1 VEIPTPAVVDGR
13 TGDYTASDVPR
24 LSAEADGLTDQVAT
38 DEATEESF
46 EELYEEAP
54 VAYFSTTP
62 DDVITRVNG
71 TLLAWTGYREDELI
85 GRRFLDVLD
94 AGTQLFYETRHIPV
108 LRLAGEVREVAL
120 RVVRAD
126 GSVLPVLL
134 NSVMVPGPDGVPRS
148 IRTAMFDATDRS
160 QYERDLLTER
170 RAAESAA
177 LRVQILQNASSA
189 FSASATELDLA
200 ETLAEIVRSAVAAGQ
215 ACVAMLDQSGALQV
229 IAGVNPL
236 EGMIAPS
243 DGRAGP
249 DAIDLNLPIVINA
262 TDVDSPY
269 PHVVAA
275 LGTARLAS
283 VTIFP
288 LARDGQPMGVVAAF
302 FGRERSLEQDAVDLV
317 ASICRQAGQSLVRI
331 RLQEQLAHLAL
342 HDQLTGLP
350 NRALLREEVDRSLAS
365 AARAGLPLTLMYLDL
380 DGFKPVN
387 DKLGHTQGDDVLRE
401 VARRLSADVRE
412 GDLVGRLGGDEFVV
426 VCQETGRTQAEGIA
440 ERVREALQQPYPELP
455 PTLAVSASVGVVVFH
470 PTPQSEIDAD
480 DLLALADDEMYA
492 AKNAGRNR
500 VSLSE
505 VSDIPKR

>member
-1 VEIPTPAVVDGR
+1 MEPPVLPTVDTVRRDTVNVVADVET
-13 TGDYTASDVPR
+13 
-24 LSAEADGLTDQVAT
+24 
-38 DEATEESF
+38 F
-46 EELYEEAP
+46 EELYDEAP
-54 VAYFSTTP
+54 VAYFSTTAN
-62 DDVITRVNG
+62 DVITRVNG
-71 TLLAWTGYREDELI
+71 TLLAWTGYREDELV
-85 GRRFLDVLD
+85 GRRFGDILDE
-94 AGTQLFYETRHIPV
+94 GTQLFYETRHIPV

-120 RVVRAD
+120 RVLRAD

-134 NSVMVPGPDGVPRS
+134 NSVMVPGPDGLPRS

-160 QYERDLLTER
+160 QYERDLLAER

-177 LRVQILQNASSA
+177 VRVQILQNASSA

-215 ACVAMLDQSGALQV
+215 ACVAMLDDSGALQV

-236 EGMIAPS
+236 EGMISPS
-243 DGRAGP
+243 DVRAGP
-249 DAIDLNLPIVINA
+249 DAIDLNLPVVVNA
-262 TDVDSPY
+262 TDADGPY

-275 LGTARLAS
+275 LVTARLAT

-302 FGRERSLEQDAVDLV
+302 FGRERSLEQDALDLV

-350 NRALLREEVDRSLAS
+350 NRALLREEVGRSLAS

-387 DKLGHTQGDDVLRE
+387 DKLGHTHGDDVLRE
-401 VARRLSADVRE
+401 VARRLAADVRE
-412 GDLVGRLGGDEFVV
+412 GDLVGRLGGDEFVLI
-426 VCQETGRTQAEGIA
+426 CQDTDRTQAEQIA
-440 ERVREALQQPYPELP
+440 ERLRVALQEPYPGLP
-455 PTLAVSASVGVVVFH
+455 TTFTVSASVGVVVLNPPPH
-470 PTPQSEIDAD
+470 NEVDAD

-500 VSLSE
+500 VSLRE
-505 VSDIPKR
+505 VSAVPER